1 MQKTRVA
8 FALTLA
14 VGLVPLSPLASRAQ
28 VVVTDP
34 LGQVQW
40 VQQVTTLSQ
49 QLTTLKNQLQTQEA
63 QYRSL
68 TGSTGIGGLI
78 PRDASMLRTNL
89 PSNWAQVYGD
99 VLNGGSSGYNTRTTQ
114 IVNAIK
120 SKIDGMGRGEALDY
134 ANSQIEA
141 KGATDRAMGEQAYN
155 NEMAELNTIQSLT
168 TQIDATSTPKEIADL
183 QARISTARGA
193 IEAEQTKLNLMASL
207 QQSQDKILQQ
217 QQIQAARRYG
227 IGTASD
233 GNTAPNLT
241 P

>member
-1 MQKTRVA
+1 MKKSRFAV
-8 FALTLA
+8 ALTFAAGLA
-14 VGLVPLSPLASRAQ
+14 PLVSHAQ

-40 VQQVTTLSQ
+40 VQQVATLSQ
-49 QLTTLKNQLQTQEA
+49 QLTTLKSELQTQEA
-63 QYRSL
+63 QYRAL
-68 TGSTGIGGLI
+68 TGNTGLGSLL
-78 PRDASMLRTNL
+78 PSDASMLRTNL
-89 PSNWAQVYGD
+89 PSNWSQVYGD
-99 VLNGGSSGYNTRTTQ
+99 ALNGGNSGYNARTTQ

-120 SKIDGMGRGEALDY
+120 SKIDGMGRGDALDY

-155 NEMAELNTIQSLT
+155 NEMAELNNIQSLT
-168 TQIDATSTPKEIADL
+168 SQIDATSTPKEIADL

-207 QQSQDKILQQ
+207 QQSQDKILQHQ
-217 QQIQAARRYG
+217 QVEAARRYG
-227 IGTASD
+227 IGTAAD

>member
-1 MQKTRVA
+1 MKKRR
-8 FALTLA
+8 FAVVFVLA
-14 VGLVPLSPLASRAQ
+14 AGLPLAGHAQ

-34 LGQVQW
+34 LGQIQW
-40 VQQVTTLSQ
+40 VQQVATLSQ
-49 QLTTLKNQLQTQEA
+49 QLTTLKSQLQTQEA

-68 TGSTGIGGLI
+68 TGSTGIGGSI
-78 PRDASMLRTNL
+78 PGDVSMLRTNL
-89 PSNWAQVYGD
+89 PSNWSQVYGD
-99 VLNGGSSGYNTRTTQ
+99 VLNNGSSGYNARTTQ

-120 SKIDGMGRGEALDY
+120 SKIDGMGRGDALDY
-134 ANSQIEA
+134 ANSQLET

-155 NEMAELNTIQSLT
+155 NEMAELNNIQSLT
-168 TQIDATSTPKEIADL
+168 SQIDATSTPKEIADL

-217 QQIQAARRYG
+217 QQIEAVRRYT

-233 GNTAPNLT
+233 DNTAPNLT

>member
-1 MQKTRVA
+1 MRKTR
-8 FALTLA
+8 FAVVLA
-14 VGLVPLSPLASRAQ
+14 LAAGLPFAGRAQ

-40 VQQVTTLSQ
+40 VQQVATLSQ
-49 QLTTLKNQLQTQEA
+49 QLTTLKSQLQTQEA

-68 TGSTGIGGLI
+68 TGSTGIGGLL
-78 PRDASMLRTNL
+78 PSDASMLRTNL
-89 PSNWAQVYGD
+89 PSNWSQVYGD
-99 VLNGGSSGYNTRTTQ
+99 VLSNGNSGYNARTTQ

-120 SKIDGMGRGEALDY
+120 SKIDGMGRGDALDY
-134 ANSQIEA
+134 ANSQVEA

-155 NEMAELNTIQSLT
+155 NEMAELNNIQSLT
-168 TQIDATSTPKEIADL
+168 SQIDATSTPKEIADL

-193 IEAEQTKLNLMASL
+193 IEAEQTKLNLMTSL

-217 QQIQAARRYG
+217 QQIEAARRYG
-227 IGTASD
+227 IGTSSD
-233 GNTAPNLT
+233 DNTAPNLT

>member
-1 MQKTRVA
+1 MKKIR
-8 FALTLA
+8 LA
-14 VGLVPLSPLASRAQ
+14 VVLALAAGLPLAAQAQ

-40 VQQVTTLSQ
+40 VQQVATLGQ
-49 QLTTLKNQLQTQEA
+49 QLTTLKSQLQTQEA

-68 TGSTGIGGLI
+68 TGSTGIGSLL
-78 PRDASMLRTNL
+78 PSDASMLRTNL
-89 PSNWAQVYGD
+89 PSNWSQVYGD
-99 VLNGGSSGYNTRTTQ
+99 VLNGGGSGYNARTTQ

-120 SKIDGMGRGEALDY
+120 SKIDGMGRGDALDY
-134 ANSQIEA
+134 ANSQVEA

-155 NEMAELNTIQSLT
+155 NEMAELNNIQSLT
-168 TQIDATSTPKEIADL
+168 SQIDATSTPKEIADL

-217 QQIQAARRYG
+217 QQIEAARRYG

-233 GNTAPNLT
+233 DNTAPNLT